1 MKGLC
6 NYPDGKTYEG
16 EWLDGKP
23 NGRGIKGWPDG
34 RKYDGLWTL
43 GKPVGQG
50 RKIYP
55 DGRAKEGYWEE
66 GRFIEE
72 GGMNSYSDDCIDA
85 FDQSSPGP
93 LKQKS
98 NGETLGARSVKSSL
112 AAGPTLKGLVGLSV
126 LMRSRHK

>member
-1 MKGLC
+1 MRGLC

-23 NGRGIKGWPDG
+23 HGRGIKGWPDG
-34 RKYDGLWTL
+34 RKYDGMWAQ

-66 GRFIEE
+66 GRFIED
-72 GGMNSYSDDCIDA
+72 GGKQFYLKFKDVFEQVSPLPMN
-85 FDQSSPGP
+85 
-93 LKQKS
+93 QKS
-98 NGETLGARSVKSSL
+98 VGDTLGTKSLKSSL
-112 AAGPTLKGLVGLSV
+112 AGNTLKGAV
-126 LMRSRHK
+126 RNND